1 MTEIVSRRRLL
12 AGGVVT
18 AAAALAGC
26 VAAGSREVQEDET
39 ETFAVDDLESV
50 SVGARNGQLTVRSED
65 RETIAVRR
73 VTRAASEDDAENVWL
88 ESTQTG
94 DRLDLAVEREDSP
107 GLIRIGPNPRMDL
120 EVTVPEGFEVERAA
134 VRNGTVDV
142 ADVAGPLVVEARN
155 GVVEIRDVDGDLT
168 ATARNGTVDV
178 AGVAGPLTAE
188 TRNGPVELANVAGD
202 VDVRTRN
209 GAVDVTAVDGDV
221 EVQTRNGEVSLEV
234 PSTLDAVIGISTRN
248 GEISVDGIDDLTATS
263 GDSSFHG
270 TAGEGS
276 RRIALETR
284 NGAVTVRGRE

>member
-1 MTEIVSRRRLL
+1 MTEPVSRRRLL

-107 GLIRIGPNPRMDL
+107 GLIRIGPSPRMDL

-155 GVVEIRDVDGDLT
+155 GIVEIRDVDGDLT

-178 AGVAGPLTAE
+178 AGVAGSLTAE
-188 TRNGPVELANVAGD
+188 TRNGPVELANVA
-202 VDVRTRN
+202 
-209 GAVDVTAVDGDV
+209 GDV